1 MHVRSS
7 LLLHGILGL
16 TLLLAGCGGGGSSD
30 SGSGGGGGTGGIGD
44 GGSIGGGSGGPGDNG
59 SPGDSGGSGGDD
71 GGSGGSG
78 GSGGGDD
85 DSDGGS
91 GDDDGGS
98 SEEPGTPT
106 NASPGGIWEGQT
118 STGQLILGL
127 ATESGEFHFI
137 ADDGVQY
144 FGTVTTSGNTASASY
159 TGITAFGTVF
169 RDGSSRGTGTL
180 TGSIQQRASLTGTT
194 AFTTEKGMVIPG
206 TIALTYNPVYER
218 DSSLATIAGNFRQ
231 DETNYVLSIN
241 SDGVA
246 FLQDP
251 DSGCTVNGTVSIIDA
266 EYNAYRVEYTYQNCT
281 GIDAVLNGLEFTG
294 LATLY
299 PVEDRELLIL
309 AASSTSGSTLLSAV
323 MLFERM

>member
-1 MHVRSS
+1 MRVRSN
-7 LLLHGILGL
+7 LLLRGILGL
-16 TLLLAGCGGGGSSD
+16 AVLLAGCGGGGSGD
-30 SGSGGGGGTGGIGD
+30 SGGGGGGGTGGIGD
-44 GGSIGGGSGGPGDNG
+44 GGSTGGGSGGT
-59 SPGDSGGSGGDD
+59 GDSGGNDGGSSGSGGSAGSD
-71 GGSGGSG
+71 GGSGGN
-78 GSGGGDD
+78 
-85 DSDGGS
+85 
-91 GDDDGGS
+91 DGGS
-98 SEEPGTPT
+98 SGGPGTPT

-137 ADDGVQY
+137 TGDGVQY

-159 TGITAFGTVF
+159 TGVTAFGTVF
-169 RDGSSRGTGTL
+169 QDGSSFGTGTL
-180 TGSIQQRASLTGTT
+180 TGSIEQRSSLIGTT
-194 AFTTEKGMVIPG
+194 SFTTEKGMVIPG

-218 DSSLATIAGNFRQ
+218 DSSLPTIAGNFRQ